1 MNSAVI
7 KRSLLI
13 FVCVIFFISSC
24 NEKVFLPK
32 EGDLVF
38 EVSEPSAFSDA
49 ITDATAQTDSIK
61 YSHVAIFDMEDG
73 KPYVIEASSK
83 RGVVLT
89 PWKDFVDSS
98 RHINGKPG
106 LVVMRVDKDFPLSE
120 ALKRAKSFMGQGYD
134 WSFLPDNGK
143 MYCSELVYVSY
154 RYEDGT
160 PVFTEWP
167 MNFRDSKGVM
177 PVFWTELFKKLG
189 EPVPQGVPGTNPNDM
204 SKEPV
209 LKEVHRYF

>member
-7 KRSLLI
+7 IRSVLI
-13 FVCVIFFISSC
+13 FVCVVFSVSSC
-24 NEKVFLPK
+24 NEKKFLPK

-49 ITDATAQTDSIK
+49 ITDATAQKDSIK
-61 YSHVAIFDMEDG
+61 YSHVAVFDMENG

-83 RGVVLT
+83 KGVVLT
-89 PWKDFVDSS
+89 PWQDFVDSS
-98 RHINGKPG
+98 RQINGKPG
-106 LVVMRVDKDFPLSE
+106 LVVMRVDKAFPLSE
-120 ALKRAKSFMGQGYD
+120 AVKRAKSLIGESYD

-143 MYCSELVYVSY
+143 MYCSELVYMSY
-154 RYEDGT
+154 RYKDGT
-160 PVFTEWP
+160 PVFTEHP
-167 MNFRDSKGVM
+167 MNFLDSKGEM
-177 PVFWTELFKKLG
+177 PAFWTELFNKLG